1 MSSLLDLL
9 AKQKE
14 SSESTTPNTISNNTT
29 TAATNAEDNEN
40 SEDDNVEA
48 SPEVHFEP
56 IVQLE
61 KVETKTMEED
71 ESVFFKMYFFIFSNN
86 FL

>member
-9 AKQKE
+9 AKQKL
-14 SSESTTPNTISNNTT
+14 SSESNSTSSTSPSDA
-29 TAATNAEDNEN
+29 TAATATAEATSTNE
-40 SEDDNVEA
+40 EECVEA

-71 ESVFFKMYFFIFSNN
+71 ESVFFKMYFLTNNSN
-86 FL
+86 